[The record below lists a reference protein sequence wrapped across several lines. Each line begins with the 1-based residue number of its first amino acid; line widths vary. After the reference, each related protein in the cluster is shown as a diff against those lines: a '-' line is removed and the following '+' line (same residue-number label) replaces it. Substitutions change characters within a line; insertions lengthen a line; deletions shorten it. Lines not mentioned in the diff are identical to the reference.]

1 MPAAADALSEKNKK
15 REFVMKDLLESR
27 KEIDLIDDRIVQL
40 FQRRM
45 DICKDVADFKLST
58 GKPVLD
64 RKREL
69 DKIADLKTKASNPF
83 YAHGV
88 EELYEQ
94 IMAMSRKMQYKLL
107 NEVGINNDIGFD
119 IVPEI
124 EKKDVRVVYQGIEG
138 AYSQQA
144 AAEYFGT
151 QAQFLNVTTFREAM
165 KYVHDGKAD
174 YAVLPFENSAAGI
187 VTDVYDLL
195 VEFHNYIVDTFDV
208 KIEHCLC
215 GLPGS
220 TIDDIR
226 DVYSHPQAFMQSN
239 HFIEEH
245 GWGKVNLANTAIS
258 ARYISEQSDKSR
270 GCIAS
275 ENAAKIY
282 GLKILHK
289 GINFSATNTTKF
301 IIISRE
307 RIARRNAG
315 LICISFEMPHKSG
328 SLYQMLSHIIYND
341 LNMTS
346 IQSRPIPNQKWEYRF
361 YVEFEGKSYQPGV
374 VNALSGINAE
384 AINMRILGNY

>member
-1 MPAAADALSEKNKK
+1 MRS
-15 REFVMKDLLESR
+15 LEDSR
-27 KEIDLIDDRIVQL
+27 KEIDEIDDRILKL
-40 FQRRM
+40 FERRL
-45 DICKDVADFKLST
+45 DICKDVADYKLSI
-58 GKPVLD
+58 GMPVLD

-69 DKIADLKTKASNPF
+69 DKVRYLKSKAENPF

-107 NEVGINNDIGFD
+107 NEEGVNTDIGFD
-119 IVPEI
+119 TV
-124 EKKDVRVVYQGIEG
+124 EKLPTKDATVVYQGIPG
-138 AYSQQA
+138 AYSGQA
-144 AAEYFGT
+144 AMEYFGDET
-151 QAQFLNVTTFREAM
+151 NFINVTTFREAM
-165 KYVHDGKAD
+165 KCVRDGRAD
-174 YAVLPFENSAAGI
+174 YAVLPFENSSAGI
-187 VTDVYDLL
+187 VSDVYDLL
-195 VEFHNYIVDTFDV
+195 VEFHNYIVDAFDV

-220 TIDDIR
+220 TIEDIK

-239 HFIEEH
+239 SFIEEH

-258 ARYISEQSDKSR
+258 ARYISEQNDKSR
-270 GCIAS
+270 ACIAS
-275 ENAAKIY
+275 ENAARIY
-282 GLKILHK
+282 GLKILHR
-289 GINFSATNTTKF
+289 GINFNSTNTTKF

-315 LICISFEMPHKSG
+315 LICISFEMPHTSG

-346 IQSRPIPNQKWEYRF
+346 IQSRPIPDRKWEYRF
-361 YVEFEGKSYQPGV
+361 YVEFEGKSFEPGV

-384 AINMRILGNY
+384 ALNMKILGNY